1 MHNAVSKCLNVTEA
15 SQAFLEK
22 VERQMGI
29 VADLSRADVLL
40 YGRLS
45 ARQAVVLAHAPPHS
59 LAHVYVKSRDGY
71 VVDDGKRPEILQTFF
86 SGKGQTEQRGF
97 IAEGAPVVRDTIP
110 VYFPSPVT
118 SGCGRERPQ
127 AEPRLVAVLTV
138 VTNLIEYERHRLRS
152 KVFREALKQLQLMLV
167 YGQVRGAE
175 TLSPFGEQDGIIF
188 TDGEGIVRYASGIA
202 ANLYR
207 RLGYRETLIGRHLS
221 ELDTQDEA
229 LRQAALRQQ
238 LCLEQEEQEGER
250 YWTRKALPLVSYR
263 RSFWQWLKYFNPG
276 PLQEVPV
283 GVIITLQDDTEIR
296 RQDQEIRV
304 KNAMIQEV
312 HHRVKNNLQT
322 IAGML
327 RMQARRTKSEEARQ
341 VLEEALGRILSVAV
355 IHEFLSSEN
364 SNIINIKEISSRI
377 LAQFQQGMLSPD
389 KTIHLELTGESIF
402 LPARQATA
410 CSLIIN
416 ELLQN
421 ALEHGFE
428 HKQEGFIQLNLEDT
442 GDEVIIRVTDNGD
455 GLPLDFEIDKTS
467 SLGFQIVK
475 TLVEGDLKG
484 QLELSNGNGLTV
496 VVKFPK
502 ILFKG
507 EEGWNEHVSL

>member
-1 MHNAVSKCLNVTEA
+1 MHKAVHKCLNITEA
-15 SQAFLEK
+15 SKAFLETIEQK
-22 VERQMGI
+22 MGI

-45 ARQAVVLAHAPPHS
+45 EKEAVVLSHAPPHS
-59 LAHVYVKSRDGY
+59 LAHVYVKSREGY
-71 VVDDGKRPEILQTFF
+71 IVNADRRPEILHTFI
-86 SGKGQTEQRGF
+86 SGKPQNDQRGF
-97 IAEGAPVVRDTIP
+97 IAEGAPVVRKTIP
-110 VYFPSPVT
+110 VYFPPPPGVGTVENGACVQS
-118 SGCGRERPQ
+118 
-127 AEPRLVAVLTV
+127 RLVAMLAV

-152 KVFREALKQLQLMLV
+152 KVFREALQKLQVMLS
-167 YGQVRGAE
+167 YGQLPGAE
-175 TLSPFGEQDGIIF
+175 KLSPFGEQDGIVF
-188 TDGEGIVRYASGIA
+188 TDSEGVIRYASGIA
-202 ANLYR
+202 ANFYR
-207 RLGYRETLIGRHLS
+207 RLGYRETLVGRHMY
-221 ELDTQDEA
+221 ELETQDEEF
-229 LRQAALRQQ
+229 REAALTHMV
-238 LCLEQEEQEGER
+238 CLEREAEEVDR
-250 YWTRKALPLVSYR
+250 YWIRKAIPLVSYS
-263 RSFWQWLKYFNPG
+263 RSYRQWLRTLKCV
-276 PLQEVPV
+276 PLQASIF
-283 GVIITLQDDTEIR
+283 GVIITLHDDTESR
-296 RQDQEIRV
+296 RQNQELRV

-327 RMQARRTKSEEARQ
+327 RMQARRTESEEARQ
-341 VLEEALGRILSVAV
+341 ALEEALSRILSVAI
-355 IHEFLSSEN
+355 IHEFLSGEN
-364 SNIINIKEISSRI
+364 SNIINIKEVSSRI
-377 LAQFQQGMLSPD
+377 IAQFQQGMLSPD
-389 KTIHLELTGESIF
+389 KAIQLELTGESIF

-428 HKQEGFIQLNLEDT
+428 HKQEGIIRVNLEDK
-442 GDEVIIRVTDNGD
+442 GNEVVIQVTDNGE
-455 GLPLDFEIDKTS
+455 GLPDDFELDQTP

-507 EEGWNEHVSL
+507 EEGWKEHVSL

>member
-1 MHNAVSKCLNVTEA
+1 
-15 SQAFLEK
+15 
-22 VERQMGI
+22 MGI
-29 VADLSRADVLL
+29 VADLSRADMLL

-45 ARQAVVLAHAPPHS
+45 EKQAVVLAHAPPHS

-71 VVDDGKRPEILQTFF
+71 VVTDSKRPEILQTFF
-86 SGKGQTEQRGF
+86 TGKGQNEQRGF
-97 IAEGAPVVRDTIP
+97 IAEGAPVVRSTIP
-110 VYFPSPVT
+110 VYFPPPVACG
-118 SGCGRERPQ
+118 SGQEWSQCK
-127 AEPRLVAVLTV
+127 PRLVAVLTV

-175 TLSPFGEQDGIIF
+175 ALSPFGEQDGIIF
-188 TDGEGIVRYASGIA
+188 IDSNGIVQYASGIA

-207 RLGYRETLIGRHLS
+207 RLGYRETLVDRHLS

-229 LRQAALRQQ
+229 LRQAALRQR
-238 LCLEQEEQEGER
+238 LCLEQEEQEVGR
-250 YWTRKALPLVSYR
+250 YWIRKALPLFAYR
-263 RSFWQWLKYFNPG
+263 RWYRQWLNYFNSG
-276 PLQEVPV
+276 PLHEVPV
-283 GVIITLQDDTEIR
+283 GVIITLHDDTESR

-322 IAGML
+322 IAAML

-364 SNIINIKEISSRI
+364 TNIINIKEISSRI
-377 LAQFQQGMLSPD
+377 IAQFQEGMLSPD
-389 KTIHLELTGESIF
+389 KTIHLDLTGESIF

-428 HKQEGFIQLNLEDT
+428 HKQEGFIQVNLEDT

-455 GLPLDFEIDKTS
+455 GLPVDFEIDKTS
-467 SLGFQIVK
+467 SLGFQIVR

-484 QLELSNGNGLTV
+484 NIEVSNGNGVTV